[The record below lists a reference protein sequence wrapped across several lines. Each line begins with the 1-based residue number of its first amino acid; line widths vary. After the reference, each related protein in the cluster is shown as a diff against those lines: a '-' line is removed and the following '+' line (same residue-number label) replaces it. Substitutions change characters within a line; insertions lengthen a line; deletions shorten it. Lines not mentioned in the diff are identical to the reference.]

1 MFSMALVRRI
11 CLTISNFSL
20 LGDQAILSE
29 SLFCCKLL
37 LKVVS
42 DFHFQ
47 EKLDFAMNDIIFD
60 LLSIGRNSR
69 QISPEVRSVIHL
81 NYFVR

>member
-1 MFSMALVRRI
+1 MFPMALVRRI
-11 CLTISNFSL
+11 CLTINNYSL
-20 LGDQAILSE
+20 LDDQAIL
-29 SLFCCKLL
+29 LRCFFCFKLL

-60 LLSIGRNSR
+60 LLSIGRTSR
-69 QISPEVRSVIHL
+69 QINPEV
-81 NYFVR
+81 

>member
-1 MFSMALVRRI
+1 MFNNQYS
-11 CLTISNFSL
+11 FL
-20 LGDQAILSE
+20 LGDQAVLSE
-29 SLFCCKLL
+29 FLFCSKLL

-60 LLSIGRNSR
+60 LLSIGRTSR
-69 QISPEVRSVIHL
+69 QISPEV
-81 NYFVR
+81 